1 MISRLKQNKHGF
13 KGIKLQRGQIIKF
26 GRYVFKINEMST
38 ASKFEDIRENTEMD
52 IEFQEPSTARDRID
66 QFRTIDSN
74 GKQGKI

>member
-1 MISRLKQNKHGF
+1 
-13 KGIKLQRGQIIKF
+13 
-26 GRYVFKINEMST
+26 MST